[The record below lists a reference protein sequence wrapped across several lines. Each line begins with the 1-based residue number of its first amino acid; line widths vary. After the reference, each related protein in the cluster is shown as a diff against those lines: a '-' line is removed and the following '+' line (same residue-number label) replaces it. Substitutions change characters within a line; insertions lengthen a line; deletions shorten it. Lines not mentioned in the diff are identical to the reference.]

1 MPPEQNLTAGI
12 DAYVG
17 NRNINPAES
26 VPAPREWVYRGRRE
40 QPQQIKEENI
50 IRPLSI
56 RQLSHGYIVEVGC
69 QTLAIESA
77 STLIAKLSEYIL
89 NPNSTEQKHKE
100 GKLF

>member
-1 MPPEQNLTAGI
+1 MPPEQNLVTSNAMYAGSI
-12 DAYVG
+12 NTDA
-17 NRNINPAES
+17 PEA
-26 VPAPREWVYRGRRE
+26 APRVREWVYSPNTTLP
-40 QPQQIKEENI
+40 PQLKEENI
-50 IRPLSI
+50 IRPISI

-89 NPNSTEQKHKE
+89 NPNTTEQKHKE